1 MRYLLVPAILL
12 APFVCSA
19 QLLTDDGAA
28 ITVQTGAQLTVKG
41 DVLVTSGATFTN
53 GGTIDLNGD
62 ITNNSGTALFT
73 ATPGQVV
80 MNGTAQS
87 IGGSSVTAFDGLDLQ
102 CATLTLQQDAVVGG
116 TYPSPAGV
124 LALNDAIVQLNSK
137 RLVVNNGTVIAITRT
152 TGQLVSETDP
162 LTGYGEVEWNIGT
175 GTGSYVVPFGTGA
188 AYLPVSANIT
198 TSGTGPGSLV
208 FATYPTDPFAS
219 PNNRPL
225 PAGLSALTNMGG
237 TENAPNVLDRFWPI
251 TASGYTT
258 APSAALTFT
267 YQDSEWNT
275 GANTITEAALQAQR
289 FNGSVW
295 SFPPIGVVS
304 TTANTVTTSVT
315 NAFDQVWALV
325 QSSTPLPVELLY
337 FDALPDGREVR
348 CSWATATEQD
358 NDFFTVER
366 SADGT
371 LFEDIGEVE
380 GAGSSHATLHYAFMD
395 PSPLPGLSYY
405 RLQQTDFDG
414 SAVLSNIVPVWMQAG
429 AVDVPLVL
437 WPNPAHEVLNIVGTA
452 AGERLSVWDG
462 SGRLTLEVGAA
473 QEGLTVVDVSHLPE
487 GVYMLRIGGAG
498 KERVSRFVRADR

>member
-1 MRYLLVPAILL
+1 MEHRSEHDHGGCIASAAVQWQRVVVPADRSGEHNGQYRHNVRHERLL
-12 APFVCSA
+12 
-19 QLLTDDGAA
+19 
-28 ITVQTGAQLTVKG
+28 
-41 DVLVTSGATFTN
+41 
-53 GGTIDLNGD
+53 
-62 ITNNSGTALFT
+62 
-73 ATPGQVV
+73 PG
-80 MNGTAQS
+80 
-87 IGGSSVTAFDGLDLQ
+87 L
-102 CATLTLQQDAVVGG
+102 
-116 TYPSPAGV
+116 
-124 LALNDAIVQLNSK
+124 
-137 RLVVNNGTVIAITRT
+137 
-152 TGQLVSETDP
+152 
-162 LTGYGEVEWNIGT
+162 
-175 GTGSYVVPFGTGA
+175 
-188 AYLPVSANIT
+188 
-198 TSGTGPGSLV
+198 
-208 FATYPTDPFAS
+208 
-219 PNNRPL
+219 
-225 PAGLSALTNMGG
+225 
-237 TENAPNVLDRFWPI
+237 
-251 TASGYTT
+251 
-258 APSAALTFT
+258 
-267 YQDSEWNT
+267 
-275 GANTITEAALQAQR
+275 
-289 FNGSVW
+289 
-295 SFPPIGVVS
+295 
-304 TTANTVTTSVT
+304 
-315 NAFDQVWALV
+315 ALV